1 MKDMKRA
8 QRRHHVARL
17 KRVCAG
23 WLARDV
29 RESPRHLGK
38 RVTTPAPCSCW
49 MCGNKRRHEG
59 LTIQELRD
67 IERMREWVS

>member
-38 RVTTPAPCSCW
+38 RVTTPVPCSCW